1 VRAPLDRV
9 QQRVRGNLEPA
20 WSRQIAHADTAKRS
34 WWNSQDVILPLVP
47 ILFAV
52 ALIVGP
58 LFFLLLFS
66 LRQGTPWE
74 PGAFTLQHYL
84 AAYSTPATYA
94 VFLNTAVLAG
104 ASTLISVGLALC
116 FAFLTERTDMP
127 FRNLTWGLMLIPLAL
142 PGLLF
147 AISWTFLLSPKIGF
161 FNAWLRNI
169 LNFFGADVTEGPLN
183 IYSLWGMVFLEG
195 LRGVTTVFLMLVGV
209 IRSMDATLEE
219 ASSVAGASSR
229 MTFLRVSAP
238 LLTPAIL
245 AAVTYTFMTNLESL
259 EIPIVIGVPAA
270 IHVFPTY
277 IYFTTQRFTPPEYG
291 LAAALSVLLVLVSS
305 GLVFWYRRIVGQANR
320 FATITGKGYR
330 PRLLALGKWRYPALA
345 LYGVYFLF
353 AIAAPALALLWR
365 SFFRYHTP
373 ISFSAVERISLANYR
388 AVFATRGMV
397 YVVINT
403 IWVSAGAA
411 TLTMLLSVVTAW
423 VMVRG
428 KINGKAWL
436 DSLLFLPHA
445 LPGVVIGIA
454 FIFLNAQ
461 PPLNYLN
468 LYGTVTLIVL
478 GLTVSYIPFG
488 SRTMNGAVAQLHPE
502 LEEAGQVAGS
512 SWLTISRRII
522 LPLMLPS
529 FVAGWI
535 WIASHSLRAFS
546 LPLMLANRDSMV
558 ISMVMWRMWDDGNA
572 GQTTALGV
580 LLIFVLG
587 LLTVIGRWLVNRLN
601 WQQR

>member
-1 VRAPLDRV
+1 MDRL
-9 QQRVRGNLEPA
+9 QQRIRGNPEPA
-20 WSRQIAHADTAKRS
+20 RSGQIARADSAKRS
-34 WWNSQDVILPLVP
+34 WWNGPDIILPLVS

-52 ALIVGP
+52 ALILGP
-58 LFFLLLFS
+58 LLFLLSIS
-66 LRQGTPWE
+66 LRLGTPWE
-74 PGAFTLQHYL
+74 PGAFTLRHYL
-84 AAYSTPATYA
+84 AAYSTPTTYV

-104 ASTLISVGLALC
+104 ASTLISVALALC

-127 FRNLTWGLMLIPLAL
+127 CRNLTWGLMLIPLAL

-147 AISWTFLLSPKIGF
+147 AISWTFLLSPKIGL
-161 FNAWLRNI
+161 FNVWLRNI
-169 LNFFGADVTEGPLN
+169 LNFFGADITEGPLN

-219 ASSVAGASSR
+219 ASRVAGASSG
-229 MTFLRVSAP
+229 MTFLRVSVP

-245 AAVTYTFMTNLESL
+245 AALTYTFMTNLESL
-259 EIPIVIGVPAA
+259 EIPIVIGVPAG

-305 GLVFWYRRIVGQANR
+305 GLVFWYRRIMGQANR

-345 LYGVYFLF
+345 LYGAYFLF
-353 AIAAPALALLWR
+353 AIAAPALMLLWR
-365 SFFRYHTP
+365 SLFRYHTP
-373 ISFSAVERISLANYR
+373 ISLEAFGRISLANYR

-397 YVVINT
+397 NVVLNT
-403 IWVSAGAA
+403 LSVSGGAA

-423 VMVRG
+423 VIVRG
-428 KINGKAWL
+428 KFPGKAWL
-436 DSLLFLPHA
+436 DGLLFLPHA

-502 LEEAGQVAGS
+502 LEEAGEVAGS
-512 SWLTISRRII
+512 SWLTILRRII

-558 ISMVMWRMWDDGNA
+558 VSMVMWRMWDDGNA

-587 LLTVIGRWLVNRLN
+587 LLTVVGRGCVNWLNR
-601 WQQR
+601 QR

>member
-1 VRAPLDRV
+1 VRSPLGRL
-9 QQRVRGNLEPA
+9 QQRVRGNPQPTRSHKIA
-20 WSRQIAHADTAKRS
+20 YADAASTSR
-34 WWNSQDVILPLVP
+34 WNGPDVVLPLVT

-52 ALIVGP
+52 ALIAAP
-58 LFFLLLFS
+58 LFYLLLFS

-74 PGAFTLQHYL
+74 PGALTLRNYL

-94 VFLNTAVLAG
+94 VFLNTAILAG
-104 ASTLISVGLALC
+104 ASTLISVTLALI

-127 FRNLTWGLMLIPLAL
+127 LRNVAWGLMLIPMAL

-161 FNAWLRNI
+161 FNVWLRDFF
-169 LNFFGADVTEGPLN
+169 NFFGASQTEGPLN

-209 IRSMDATLEE
+209 MRAMDATLEE

-229 MTFLRVSAP
+229 TTFLRISVP
-238 LLTPAIL
+238 LLAPAIL
-245 AAVTYTFMTNLESL
+245 AAVTYSFMTNLESL

-291 LAAALSVLLVLVSS
+291 LAAALSVILILVSTA
-305 GLVFWYRRIVGQANR
+305 LVFCYRRIVGQASR

-330 PRLLALGKWRYPALA
+330 PRLIALGTWRYPALG
-345 LYGVYFLF
+345 LYVLYFLF
-353 AIAAPALALLWR
+353 AVAAPALVLVWR
-365 SFFRYHTP
+365 SLFRYQTP
-373 ISFSAVERISLANYR
+373 LSLAALERITLVNYR
-388 AVFATRGMV
+388 AVLETRDFV
-397 YVVINT
+397 NAILNT

-411 TLTMLLSVVTAW
+411 TLTMLLSLVAAW
-423 VMVRG
+423 VIVRG
-428 KINGKAWL
+428 KFNGKAWL

-461 PPLNYLN
+461 PPLSYLN
-468 LYGTVTLIVL
+468 LYGTVSLIIL
-478 GLTVSYIPFG
+478 ALTVSFIPFG
-488 SRTMNGAVAQLHPE
+488 SRTMNGAVTQLHPE

-512 SWLTISRRII
+512 SWLTILRRII
-522 LPLMLPS
+522 FPLLLPS
-529 FVAGWI
+529 FIAGWI

-546 LPLMLANRDSMV
+546 LPLMLANRNSMV

-580 LLIFVLG
+580 LLIFCLG
-587 LLTVIGRWLVNRLN
+587 LLTLIGRWLVNRLDR
-601 WQQR
+601 QQ